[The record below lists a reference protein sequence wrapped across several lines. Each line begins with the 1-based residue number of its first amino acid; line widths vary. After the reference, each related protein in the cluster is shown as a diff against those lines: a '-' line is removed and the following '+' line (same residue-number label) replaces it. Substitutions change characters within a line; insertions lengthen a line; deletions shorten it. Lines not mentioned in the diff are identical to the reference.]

1 MMMFI
6 WEIVVAAN
14 VEIVAEKSLQVICQ
28 LLLPWKIY
36 GNWKELFMK
45 MKMMSQKK
53 SNFIRNSF

>member
-1 MMMFI
+1 M
-6 WEIVVAAN
+6 IVVAAN
-14 VEIVAEKSLQVICQ
+14 VGIVAEKSLQVICQ
-28 LLLPWKIY
+28 LLLPRKIY